1 MAKGR
6 KGRGKASTK
15 IKAAGKSHPQAANDS
30 GGENAP
36 SAQRKQHN
44 EFHRLGI
51 AHRMRPM
58 LDSLA
63 PKRENGKG
71 GNGTL
76 TQAEYE
82 ALAYYRDQA
91 SRAEDD
97 WAQEST
103 LAPSR
108 VMGGGGGS
116 FGSKIPVALMATPAM
131 LETARIERDLGSLLP
146 IARAIAVDDWSLSRW
161 CIEQHGGRERYDGK
175 GAFVAMVPVAEKR
188 VMEFARV
195 ELRMA
200 ARRIVR

>member
-1 MAKGR
+1 M
-6 KGRGKASTK
+6 GRGKGKRARRKVDTVAQFVRPTEAREAHNDFVSMG
-15 IKAAGKSHPQAANDS
+15 AAVRQVPVIETLLRTGK
-30 GGENAP
+30 
-36 SAQRKQHN
+36 
-44 EFHRLGI
+44 
-51 AHRMRPM
+51 
-58 LDSLA
+58 
-63 PKRENGKG
+63 
-71 GNGTL
+71 L
-76 TQAEYE
+76 TQAEFDV
-82 ALAYYRDQA
+82 LNHYRDQA

-161 CIEQHGGRERYDGK
+161 CIEQHGGRERYDDK
-175 GAFVAMVPVAEKR
+175 GAFVAIVPVAEKR
-188 VMEFARV
+188 VMDIARL